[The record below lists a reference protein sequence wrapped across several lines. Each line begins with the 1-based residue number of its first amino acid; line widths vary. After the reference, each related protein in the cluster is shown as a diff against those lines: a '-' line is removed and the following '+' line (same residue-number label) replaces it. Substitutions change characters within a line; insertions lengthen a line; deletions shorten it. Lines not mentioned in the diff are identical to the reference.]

1 MSYSV
6 IARKWRPQTFDD
18 VIGQDPII
26 KTLKNSIEL
35 KRIHHSFIFAGL
47 RGTGKTSTARIFA
60 KALNCENGPTAQPC
74 LKCTQCL
81 EITKGNDIDVFE
93 IDAAS
98 NKGVDDI
105 RNLKE
110 IVQYPPTRDRYKI
123 FIIDEAHML
132 SSQAFNA
139 LLKTIE
145 EPPKYVV
152 FILATTEA
160 HKIPTTIRSRCQI
173 FDFRKIATDNIA
185 FQLKKICESDEIAIS
200 ETALNLIIEAS
211 EGSMRDA
218 ESLLDQVISYSGK
231 DIKEEDVSTVLGIA
245 NSKIFFKLLECIVKD
260 NPSGIIDILDELE
273 GKNTDFIKFTAR
285 LGDFFKNT
293 LHAVIRKDE
302 FYFPDSLK
310 EINLSRED
318 VVRYLTVIL
327 QNERAVKDAFNQ
339 RIAVEM
345 MLFKMA
351 FSSHVIPISKL
362 LNSKKKTEKSN
373 ITVDFTTAETEKKNS
388 IADEVV
394 EILRKNI
401 DLIPYLRTC
410 NVFEQ
415 EGRVT
420 LTFKAG
426 VPSIVQTRFLDVKL
440 ETERELTDKTSRQV
454 EIEYIFD
461 SVANT
466 QKEEDN
472 VRDNQLVQEV
482 LKSFDG
488 EIVKIIRGEN
498 NG

>member
-60 KALNCENGPTAQPC
+60 KALNCENGPTAKPC

-81 EITKGNDIDVFE
+81 EITKGTDIDVFE

-110 IVQYPPTRDRYKI
+110 IVQYPPTRDRYKV

-173 FDFRKIATDNIA
+173 FDFRKIATENIA
-185 FQLKKICESDEIAIS
+185 YQLKKICESDEITIS

-231 DIKEEDVSTVLGIA
+231 EIKEEDVSTVLGIA
-245 NSKIFFKLLECIVKD
+245 NSEIFFKLLEYISKD

-293 LHAVIRKDE
+293 LHAVIKKDAS
-302 FYFPDSLK
+302 YFPDNLK
-310 EINLSRED
+310 ELKLSRED
-318 VVRYLTVIL
+318 VTRYLTVIL

-351 FSSHVIPISKL
+351 FSSHVVPISKL
-362 LNSKKKTEKSN
+362 LSSKKKTENLTIDSN
-373 ITVDFTTAETEKKNS
+373 LSIAEPEKKKS
-388 IADEVV
+388 ISDEVID
-394 EILRKNI
+394 ILKKNT

-410 NVFEQ
+410 NIFE
-415 EGRVT
+415 EDEKVT

-426 VPSIVQTRFLDVKL
+426 VPSILQNRLFEVKL
-440 ETERELTDKTSRQV
+440 EAEREIKHITGKKID
-454 EIEYIFD
+454 IEYKFD
-461 SVANT
+461 NVANRG
-466 QKEEDN
+466 KEEDN
-472 VRDNQLVQEV
+472 IKDNKLVQEV